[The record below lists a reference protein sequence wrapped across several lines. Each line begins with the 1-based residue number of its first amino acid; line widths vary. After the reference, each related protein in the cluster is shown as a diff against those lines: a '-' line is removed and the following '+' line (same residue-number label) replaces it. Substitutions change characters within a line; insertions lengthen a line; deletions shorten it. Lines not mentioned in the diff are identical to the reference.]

1 MPAEPAK
8 LTEPQAG
15 AKQCDDVVPPDGREA
30 SEELTGLFWCQRST
44 LSLAKQLVGVYLLL
58 GRRHLADRIG
68 DDQPL
73 VLGSL
78 QDAIQDRS
86 GGHDRAS
93 TAFGLQLVL
102 PATHDS
108 DGDGTKLTVL
118 KVGQDVESEPRL
130 GRFQG
135 GWAAV
140 RVGRPG
146 LPPLPSPITERLL
159 TVTGVDPGPSAPA
172 LEFTEQARSLL
183 KPGHRPPPASRS

>member
-1 MPAEPAK
+1 MASQPSTLSE
-8 LTEPQAG
+8 TQAC
-15 AKQCDDVVPPDGREA
+15 AKQRDDVVPLDGRES
-30 SEELTGLFWCQRST
+30 SEELTGLLWCQRST

-73 VLGSL
+73 VLSSL

-118 KVGQDVESEPRL
+118 KVGRT
-130 GRFQG
+130 
-135 GWAAV
+135 W
-140 RVGRPG
+140 
-146 LPPLPSPITERLL
+146 
-159 TVTGVDPGPSAPA
+159 
-172 LEFTEQARSLL
+172 
-183 KPGHRPPPASRS
+183 SRNRA